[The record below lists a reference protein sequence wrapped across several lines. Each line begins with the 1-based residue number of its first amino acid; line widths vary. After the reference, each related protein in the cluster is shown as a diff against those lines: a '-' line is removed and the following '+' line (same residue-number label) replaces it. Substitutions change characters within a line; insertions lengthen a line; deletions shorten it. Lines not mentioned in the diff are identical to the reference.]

1 MSLIAFLIAAVMLV
15 DPSLSF
21 HFGDGDVKEIQL
33 NRDDIYDDGQGKEL
47 KELQELNERPII
59 GILSQELS
67 DTLEEWYGDNYTS
80 YIGAA
85 YIKYV
90 EAAGARVVPVL
101 INQPDEYY
109 EIIFNSTN
117 GLLIPGGAVSLDDSG
132 YAKAGKALFDM
143 AISSDTYYPIWG
155 TCLGFELLAYLS
167 NEERPNLK
175 HCSSQQQPLALNLT
189 DNYHDSRFAQ
199 YTPDDITDILATQ
212 NVTINFHQW
221 CLTPE
226 NFAKFQALSNF
237 WDVLSTN
244 KDWNGL
250 EFISLMEAK
259 HYPMWASQYHPEKN
273 AFEWTRKYPDIPH
286 FKDAIRAAAHHAEF
300 FVQEA
305 RKNLNTFESREE
317 EEKYLIYGYYP
328 EFTGDM
334 EIDFTMQQSYL
345 F

>member
-1 MSLIAFLIAAVMLV
+1 MQKQTFI
-15 DPSLSF
+15 
-21 HFGDGDVKEIQL
+21 
-33 NRDDIYDDGQGKEL
+33 
-47 KELQELNERPII
+47 
-59 GILSQELS
+59 
-67 DTLEEWYGDNYTS
+67 
-80 YIGAA
+80 
-85 YIKYV
+85 
-90 EAAGARVVPVL
+90 
-101 INQPDEYY
+101 
-109 EIIFNSTN
+109 
-117 GLLIPGGAVSLDDSG
+117 SG

-155 TCLGFELLAYLS
+155 TCLGRYRYITTDLSKFNHYLEISLPIFTCNFTGFELLAYLS

-189 DNYHDSRFAQ
+189 DNYYGSQFAQ

-212 NVTINFHQW
+212 KVTINFHQW

-300 FVQEA
+300 FVQVSESVFF
-305 RKNLNTFESREE
+305 RKWVIKSLKF
-317 EEKYLIYGYYP
+317 
-328 EFTGDM
+328 M
-334 EIDFTMQQSYL
+334 M
-345 F
+345 